1 MSLDSDPIEVIWHLL
16 KIVEAFW
23 KLFAYNSRKRTV
35 RVEEVHACFMNHLL
49 PVPNLVQ
56 SLTIQPWA
64 KKIKKGL
71 SGRSR
76 RGSSLPTANNFHNK
90 HPYLKYYLC
99 ISKFFMIFMIPLKKT
114 GQPMLPMKKTSLKWT
129 HFFQQLSKFKCTPPT
144 YVQFHLEN
152 PHRNPNTSSF
162 QGRKFTG
169 FSTSLNI
176 GSWEHP
182 TKWYTTTIYYII
194 YVIYIHNLRLHYQ
207 VLWNIIM
214 HICCI
219 FLNVFCL
226 IPFGSEWNN
235 WYDITFRP
243 TCVGNTHV
251 NGWSCKFTSK
261 T

>member
-49 PVPNLVQ
+49 PVSNFVQ

-129 HFFQQLSKFKCTPPT
+129 HFFQKLSKFKCTPPT

-176 GSWEHP
+176 GSREHP
-182 TKWYTTTIYYII
+182 TKWYTTTIYYIYTQFTI
-194 YVIYIHNLRLHYQ
+194 TLPSTLEYHHANMLYFSK
-207 VLWNIIM
+207 
-214 HICCI
+214 CI
-219 FLNVFCL
+219 LF
-226 IPFGSEWNN
+226 
-235 WYDITFRP
+235 DTFRKWMKQL
-243 TCVGNTHV
+243 VWQHLSTHMC
-251 NGWSCKFTSK
+251 GEYACQWLKL
-261 T
+261 

>member
-1 MSLDSDPIEVIWHLL
+1 MDCPVGP
-16 KIVEAFW
+16 VEAQASQQPTTSITPTLTSNIIFASLNSSWSSWYHW
-23 KLFAYNSRKRTV
+23 KKR
-35 RVEEVHACFMNHLL
+35 
-49 PVPNLVQ
+49 
-56 SLTIQPWA
+56 
-64 KKIKKGL
+64 
-71 SGRSR
+71 
-76 RGSSLPTANNFHNK
+76 
-90 HPYLKYYLC
+90 
-99 ISKFFMIFMIPLKKT
+99 

-129 HFFQQLSKFKCTPPT
+129 RFFQRLSKFKCTPPT

-182 TKWYTTTIYYII
+182 TKWYTTTIYYI
-194 YVIYIHNLRLHYQ
+194 YIHNLQLHYQ

-214 HICCI
+214 QICCI

-235 WYDITFRP
+235 WYDSTFRP

-261 T
+261 N

>member
-1 MSLDSDPIEVIWHLL
+1 
-16 KIVEAFW
+16 
-23 KLFAYNSRKRTV
+23 
-35 RVEEVHACFMNHLL
+35 MNHLL

-162 QGRKFTG
+162 QGRKVHWLLDLVKHWLLG
-169 FSTSLNI
+169 ASN
-176 GSWEHP
+176 E
-182 TKWYTTTIYYII
+182 
-194 YVIYIHNLRLHYQ
+194 VIYNNYLLY
-207 VLWNIIM
+207 NIRNIYTQFTITLPSTLEYYHAHM
-214 HICCI
+214 LYFFKCI
-219 FLNVFCL
+219 LF
-226 IPFGSEWNN
+226 
-235 WYDITFRP
+235 DTFRKWMKQL
-243 TCVGNTHV
+243 VWHHLSTHMC
-251 NGWSCKFTSK
+251 GEYACQWLKL
-261 T
+261 